1 MGYAFGKNRQ
11 KIRNRKSAQTLRK
24 EFTRREQ
31 APMRDLQVYLEGLLQ
46 RMRSEA
52 AEFKL
57 VSDSTTEPTEKA
69 SFEELASSISSIA
82 DQVEQLLRD
91 RALTLEQPQS

>member
-1 MGYAFGKNRQ
+1 
-11 KIRNRKSAQTLRK
+11 
-24 EFTRREQ
+24 
-31 APMRDLQVYLEGLLQ
+31 MRDLQVYLEGLLQ

-52 AEFKL
+52 AEFKS

-69 SFEELASSISSIA
+69 SFDELASSISSIA